1 MQTVRNHIVE
11 ILKENG
17 IATVAELAEQLGMAQ
32 VSVRHHLDILVGED
46 LVESSG
52 VRRRNGAGRPSQV
65 YSLTPE
71 ASKLFPQRHQV
82 LANEMVSAI
91 KTMLPVEE
99 VRGVFLRL
107 ADKTA
112 QGAPMPRVDQSVEDR
127 LEQVAGFL
135 SEKGYTARW
144 EVTDGHYR
152 LFTCNCP
159 YSGVSDQHP
168 EVCEMDR
175 ALIQRLVPEGVRRE
189 SSHRRG
195 CPSLRVCASAY
206 ASKHGA
212 GLTRS

>member
-1 MQTVRNHIVE
+1 VQTVRNHIVE

-17 IATVAELAEQLGMAQ
+17 TATVAELAEQLGMAQ

-46 LVESSG
+46 LVESAG

-91 KTMLPVEE
+91 KTLLPAEE

-112 QGAPMPRVDQSVEDR
+112 QNAPAARPDQPLEDR
-127 LEQVAGFL
+127 LDQVVDFL
-135 SEKGYTARW
+135 SQKGYTARW
-144 EVTDGHYR
+144 EVTDGHFR
-152 LFTCNCP
+152 LYTCNCP

-168 EVCEMDR
+168 EVCEMDQ
-175 ALIQRLVPEGVRRE
+175 ALIQRLVPEELRRE
-189 SSHRRG
+189 SRIADGAPR
-195 CPSLRVCASAY
+195 CAY
-206 ASKHGA
+206 VLL
-212 GLTRS
+212 LTPANTQHA